1 MLVTVDDLADHMDIR
16 FSNRQERAAEVV
28 LAGLQSELEAFLR
41 RPIEVNEYT
50 EDYIVPSAVP
60 ELPNTSFFYNYDNAT
75 NADSSLV
82 VSLSPADVTYYT
94 IYIRNSPIHSVD
106 SLEITPPN
114 ADSPTVQTEGVDF
127 IVHRSFIDL
136 YRARPN
142 DKVTITY
149 TAGLDGAKIPILR
162 SLILRAATR
171 EVQNLHDDT
180 VGVKALTSREVA
192 PLQTGFTDAELAGV
206 RRWKRQIGGSTSW
219 FTPAAP

>member
-28 LAGLQSELEAFLR
+28 LAGLQSEIEAFLR

-75 NADSSLV
+75 TADSNLI
-82 VSLSPADVTYYT
+82 VSMSPADVVYYT
-94 IYIRNSPIHSVD
+94 IYIRNSPIHEVT
-106 SLEITPPN
+106 SLGVTTPID
-114 ADSPTVQTEGVDF
+114 ASPTAQTEGVDF

-136 YRARPN
+136 YRVRPN

-149 TAGLDGAKIPILR
+149 TAGLDGTKIPILR

-171 EVQNLHDDT
+171 ETQNLHDDT
-180 VGVKALTSREVA
+180 IGVKALTSREVA
-192 PLQTGFTDAELAGV
+192 PLETGFTDRELASV

-219 FTPAAP
+219 VEP